1 MSDQKLNPFA
11 DGRAADFSSGNGNG
25 RSGAGSALP
34 DRRDKGLVAA
44 DGKDVG
50 GWDAY
55 RRWLTRVQAPDKRR
69 APLDPGLYTWKG
81 YRNWSEKVRR
91 DWNPDE

>member
-11 DGRAADFSSGNGNG
+11 SNRTPDYSRGNGNG
-25 RSGAGSALP
+25 RPVAGSAST
-34 DRRDKGLVAA
+34 DRHDKGLAS
-44 DGKDVG
+44 KDVG

-55 RRWLTRVQAPDKRR
+55 RRWLTRVQAPDKQR

-81 YRNWSEKVRR
+81 YRSWSEKVRR
-91 DWNPDE
+91 DWTPDEK

>member
-1 MSDQKLNPFA
+1 MSDQKINPFA
-11 DGRAADFSSGNGNG
+11 NGRPADYSRGNGNG
-25 RSGAGSALP
+25 GSGAGSALS